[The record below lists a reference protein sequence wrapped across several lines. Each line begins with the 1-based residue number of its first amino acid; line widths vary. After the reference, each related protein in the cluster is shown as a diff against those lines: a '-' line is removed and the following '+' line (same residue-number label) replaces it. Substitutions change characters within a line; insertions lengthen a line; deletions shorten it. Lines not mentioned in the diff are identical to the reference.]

1 MSEPKQIATLPPLEE
16 LQRAVPRSP
25 RTGEPVR
32 PALVGVAAVLLYLAV
47 AAAAAVYGWHWWLA
61 AHPESYPT
69 SAWLVEW
76 TGPKP
81 GTWLSLTM
89 ESVLAAALA
98 AAAGA
103 AGVAG
108 FQAWNGWKWSRW
120 AGLVA
125 VLLMGGFA
133 AVTSWWGLIPAGLS
147 VVGVGAADAAARIAL
162 LPAVAA
168 GARGTHRPVPPSQR
182 DPLRPP
188 GPFPLTLGSPH
199 ATHPAQLR
207 AVPAAPGGRACP
219 APLPPTVAP

>member
-32 PALVGVAAVLLYLAV
+32 PVLVGVAAVLLYLAV

-147 VVGVGAADAAARIAL
+147 VVGVVL
-162 LPAVAA
+162 LM
-168 GARGTHRPVPPSQR
+168 
-182 DPLRPP
+182 
-188 GPFPLTLGSPH
+188 
-199 ATHPAQLR
+199 
-207 AVPAAPGGRACP
+207 
-219 APLPPTVAP
+219 LPPVSRYFQQWRQVRGERTAPYRRPNEIHYGRLARFR